1 MIGEIQDL
9 PTAQRT
15 HSMSLTGHLV
25 LTRLLANSAAEG
37 IRRLI
42 DMGVEPIVV
51 GRTLLGAVSQRL
63 VRRICASCKESFP
76 MPLADDPLLSY
87 IREQAA
93 AGGYEVPE
101 DAMLFRG
108 RGCDQCR
115 RTGYKGRIGLIE
127 VMLVNEALTAAIL
140 RGATAEEL
148 AEIARDNGMRTLM
161 ADGIRKAVEGE
172 TTVEEVLR
180 VLSVPF

>member
-1 MIGEIQDL
+1 
-9 PTAQRT
+9 
-15 HSMSLTGHLV
+15 
-25 LTRLLANSAAEG
+25 
-37 IRRLI
+37 
-42 DMGVEPIVV
+42 
-51 GRTLLGAVSQRL
+51 
-63 VRRICASCKESFP
+63 
-76 MPLADDPLLSY
+76 
-87 IREQAA
+87 
-93 AGGYEVPE
+93 
-101 DAMLFRG
+101 MLFRG